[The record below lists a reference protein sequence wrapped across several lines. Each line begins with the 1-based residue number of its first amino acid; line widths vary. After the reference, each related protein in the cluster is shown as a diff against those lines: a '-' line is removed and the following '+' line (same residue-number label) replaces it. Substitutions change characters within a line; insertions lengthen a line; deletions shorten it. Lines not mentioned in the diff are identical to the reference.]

1 MYASAP
7 LGRGY
12 LTGKIPYD
20 IKFDK
25 NDVRSGMPRFEN
37 PEALKANQKIV
48 EFVQKYAK
56 DKGCTPS
63 QFALAWLVAQRP
75 WVVPIPGTTKLD
87 RLEENLAADQV
98 TFTDGEMQQINRE
111 LDQIQI
117 IGARYNVQ
125 QESLLEK

>member
-1 MYASAP
+1 
-7 LGRGY
+7 
-12 LTGKIPYD
+12 
-20 IKFDK
+20 
-25 NDVRSGMPRFEN
+25 MPRFEN